1 MDFSLSNEQ
10 ELLRSTLRSFLDSFC
25 TKEWLDDL
33 EAREAYPEDLF
44 EQFAKLGLLGLGV
57 PEEFGGSGGGLVE
70 LAIVCEE
77 LGRHG
82 GSVNMTY
89 MPTACFGN
97 QTVLGGGNDELKAR
111 FLPKMAAGELRTA
124 FALTEPEAG
133 SDAGA
138 IRTRAV
144 PDEER
149 GGWLV
154 NGSKVWCTGALAA
167 DYLVLSARTGSQDAK
182 QAGISIFMADAHS
195 PGITIKGL
203 AKLGHNAVRSCEIH
217 IEDCWLPPDSIVGE
231 PGKGWDA
238 LVRALDAERIGV
250 AAICTGLAQKCTD
263 LALEYGLQR
272 HQFGQ
277 PIASFQAI
285 SHMLAEMETETA
297 SARWLTRYA
306 AWRTDQGLPHHKEAS
321 MAKSYATELATR
333 TATRGMQI
341 LGGYGYS
348 KEFEMERFYREA
360 KLYEVAGGSTQI
372 QRNIIAS
379 RMGIPS
385 GDRRS

>member
-138 IRTRAV
+138 IRTRA
-144 PDEER
+144 
-149 GGWLV
+149 LV